1 MLLFALLAVV
11 SAEVYFKETFDDTWA
26 ERWVE
31 SDWKKDSGEQGEW
44 EHTAGEWYGD
54 AEASK
59 GLKTTQD
66 ARFYSISAKIP
77 EPFSNKG
84 KDLVIQYQ
92 VRFPQKIDCGGGYLK
107 LMPSTQ
113 GQKEFDGESDYNIMF
128 GPDICGYSTKK
139 VHAIFSYNGQN
150 KLIKKDVTAETDQ
163 VSHVYTFIV
172 KPDNTYEI
180 LVDGNSKQKGKLED
194 DWDLLEPR
202 KIKDP
207 EQSKPEDWVDD
218 AKMDDPEDEKPEG
231 YDDVPKEIDDPDAE
245 KPDDWDDE
253 ADGEWEP
260 PVIDNPEYKGEW
272 KAARIDNPDYKGPWV
287 HPEIDNPDFVEDD
300 ELYAYED
307 FGLVGIDIW
316 QVKSGTIF
324 DNIIITDNYE
334 EAKAFMEETYTANKD
349 AEKEMFDAAEKA
361 RREKEEADR
370 KKEEE
375 ERKAREAEEEE
386 EDEDEDEEE
395 AEEEEAT
402 PTKEEL

>member
-1 MLLFALLAVV
+1 MGGIHTSSKYLLGRINMLLFALLAVV

-180 LVDGNSKQKGKLED
+180 LVDGDSKQKGKLED

-231 YDDVPKEIDDPDAE
+231 WDDVPK
-245 KPDDWDDE
+245 
-253 ADGEWEP
+253 
-260 PVIDNPEYKGEW
+260 
-272 KAARIDNPDYKGPWV
+272 
-287 HPEIDNPDFVEDD
+287 EIDNPDFVEDD

-307 FGLVGIDIW
+307 FGLVGIDVW

-395 AEEEEAT
+395 AEEEE
-402 PTKEEL
+402 E